1 MQRSRHNFF
10 FFFFFLNLF
19 PYSFYFPV
27 QENKTMCP
35 LGEVEKKAAQLIG
48 K

>member
-1 MQRSRHNFF
+1 MSCF
-10 FFFFFLNLF
+10 NLF
-19 PYSFYFPV
+19 LYSFYFPV

-35 LGEVEKKAAQLIG
+35 LGEVERKAAQLIG